1 MSVTICS
8 HWMPWTMNCST
19 PANHNF
25 CLCPIK
31 HDIHASMNSD
41 LLWFSD
47 SIHLSQNTKI
57 GLVRD
62 CCSFSC
68 LSSKGSL
75 QNNFIF
81 HTDLNSLTNHLD
93 THIPRPVIG
102 YNLSIDNSDWLEIPW
117 RSWQIANQQKVPSSV
132 CFDNHEKT
140 ECKDP
145 IPHRMHL
152 HVPTC
157 WSRRL
162 WCPGIWIWNRGE
174 AYTSGRRRHFETKI
188 QHFWSRLQKPD
199 QEYHPI
205 RSTQSWN
212 SVEICRSF
220 LFCYNCDHHNR

>member
-1 MSVTICS
+1 MSVTTCS

-25 CLCPIK
+25 CLCQIK
-31 HDIHASMNSD
+31 HDIHAPMSPILS
-41 LLWFSD
+41 WSSD

-57 GLVRD
+57 GLARD

-68 LSSKGSL
+68 QSSKGSL
-75 QNNFIF
+75 QTHSIIPSGS
-81 HTDLNSLTNHLD
+81 H
-93 THIPRPVIG
+93 THIPRSPAIG
-102 YNLSIDNSDWLEIPW
+102 YNLNIDSSDWLEIPW

-162 WCPGIWIWNRGE
+162 
-174 AYTSGRRRHFETKI
+174 
-188 QHFWSRLQKPD
+188 
-199 QEYHPI
+199 
-205 RSTQSWN
+205 
-212 SVEICRSF
+212 
-220 LFCYNCDHHNR
+220 